1 VQEALKVARSSADE
15 PGVKRVRYN
24 VAIVISFAL
33 VAALCVSLLGLALGR
48 EVNSE
53 LKDQVVS
60 TSAASVAAI
69 VTAVVQPAVTA
80 AAASSDPDA
89 LAKVL
94 DNLAAAAGPDVSGV
108 TVRDAADRTIV
119 SLGAPT
125 PSTRSDRGPVK
136 TKPGVVAFV
145 AGDHVHVV
153 SPLQLVPGAAAG
165 SIDVE
170 IPNSAI
176 EASVA
181 VESRD
186 VYNVLALGLGALFLA
201 LLPFVLLASRRLRSA
216 QDSHAQELRV
226 DVATS
231 LPNRAAFY
239 EHAEALLASPRAADG
254 AALVLIDLDRF
265 KEINDSLGHDAG
277 DEVLKDVAARLRHA
291 LRDGD
296 MLARLGGDEFAILF
310 PSVPDAALAERIAWK
325 ISEQLNEPFTVQGI
339 KLDIA
344 ASMGI
349 ALAPDHGDDIQ
360 MLMRRADVAMY
371 AAKHAHA
378 GVNVYDAA
386 EDPNSADS
394 LSLIADLRTA
404 IEAGGLELHYQPK
417 AVLQNGFVES
427 VEALCRWT
435 HAERGFISPGVFIPI
450 AEQTG
455 LVKPLTLWVVDEALR
470 QAREWRREGI
480 GLSISVN
487 ISAQNLKDPRLT
499 DDFSA
504 LLAKYDA
511 EADWITLEV
520 TESAVMEDPEIAIA
534 RLDDLAGMGLEISID
549 DYGTGYSSLAYLKRL
564 PISELKIDRSFVMN
578 ITSDQKD
585 ALIIGSTV
593 ELGHNLGLRVVAEGV
608 EQEADWIGLQMLGCD
623 IAQGYFLGRP
633 MPAAKLREWLAE
645 PGREYAKVPAWR
657 MERMA

>member
-1 VQEALKVARSSADE
+1 MARTPADD
-15 PGVKRVRYN
+15 PGVRPLRFN
-24 VAIVISFAL
+24 VALVAGFAL
-33 VAALCVSLLGLALGR
+33 VAAICVSVLGLVLGR
-48 EVNSE
+48 AVNSHI
-53 LKDQVVS
+53 KDQVVS
-60 TSAASVAAI
+60 TSVQSVDAI
-69 VTAVVQPAVTA
+69 VRTVVQPAWTA
-80 AAASSDPDA
+80 AAGSPAAQSRV
-89 LAKVL
+89 LAT
-94 DNLAAAAGPDVSGV
+94 LADAAGAGVSGV
-108 TVRDAADRTIV
+108 TVTDGIGRVVLTVGSPRV
-119 SLGAPT
+119 GAHRH
-125 PSTRSDRGPVK
+125 SGWALNQSGPQ
-136 TKPGVVAFV
+136 AFV
-145 AGDHVHVV
+145 EADHVHVATSV
-153 SPLQLVPGAAAG
+153 ELAPGVPGV
-165 SIDVE
+165 IDVE
-170 IPNSAI
+170 IPNAAIAASA
-176 EASVA
+176 AA
-181 VESRD
+181 ESREVD
-186 VYNVLALGLGALFLA
+186 TVLALGLGALFLA
-201 LLPFVLLASRRLRSA
+201 LLPFIILAARRLRSV
-216 QDSHAQELRV
+216 QVVHARELHV
-226 DVATS
+226 DDATG

-239 EHAEALLASPRAADG
+239 EHANTQLHSSNTAG
-254 AALVLIDLDRF
+254 QGTALVLIDLDRF

-277 DEVLKDVAARLRHA
+277 DEVLKHVAARLRHA

-296 MLARLGGDEFAILF
+296 LIARLGGDEFAILV
-310 PSVPDAALAERIAWK
+310 PDVPDAERAERIAWK
-325 ISEQLNEPFTVQGI
+325 ISEQLNEPFVIQGI

-344 ASMGI
+344 ASIGI
-349 ALAPDHGDDIQ
+349 ALSPDHGADIPT
-360 MLMRRADVAMY
+360 LMRRADVAMY
-371 AAKHAHA
+371 TAKNARA

-386 EDPNSADS
+386 EDPNSADH

-404 IEAGGLELHYQPK
+404 IESGGLELHYQPK
-417 AVLQNGFVES
+417 ALLENGHVES

-435 HAERGFISPGVFIPI
+435 HAARGFISPGVFIPI
-450 AEQTG
+450 AEETG

-633 MPAAKLREWLAE
+633 MPASGLLDWLAQ

-657 MERMA
+657 MEQMA